1 MRKIFIAFSLLLCM
15 STTVQAQETSVGITA
30 GFGHSWLSNQ
40 DGKTLFHPAF
50 NFGGTFIYSTVT
62 HWGFGFDVKY
72 SREGNRVRYSPSDN
86 KVWNN
91 LDYVRIPIRVTYFF
105 NNLDRKIRPK
115 ISLAPTMGFLAAAHY
130 IAEDNN
136 GHEYANVSNKDN
148 VNGFDFGI
156 AGAIGVNFRVS
167 ERMWFTTE
175 LAYYNGFAN
184 VSKNGSTALNR
195 NASINL
201 GLTYGIGK

>member
-1 MRKIFIAFSLLLCM
+1 MKKLCIAFTMLLF
-15 STTVQAQETSVGITA
+15 TAFAAQAQETSVGITA

-40 DGKTLFHPAF
+40 DGKTLFHPAL
-50 NFGGTFIYSTVT
+50 NIGGTFIYSTAT

-86 KVWNN
+86 TVWNN
-91 LDYVRIPIRVTYFF
+91 LDYVRIPVRVTYFF
-105 NNLDRKIRPK
+105 NNLDSKIRPK
-115 ISLAPTMGFLAAAHY
+115 VSLAPTMGFLAAAHY
-130 IAEDNN
+130 IAHDGN
-136 GHEYANVSNKDN
+136 GREYANVSNKDN
-148 VNGFDFGI
+148 VNGFDFGLN
-156 AGAIGVNFRVS
+156 AAIGVNFRVT

-184 VSKNGSTALNR
+184 VSKSGNTALNR